1 MRNRPRLI
9 RGDNAQFASLAQI
22 GVIYQCGTATNN
34 FGKSHLSDVWIYIA
48 TTGNGRL
55 GFIVKCAR
63 IGMTSTEKQNHS
75 RLSGRDKPWVMRTY
89 SGHSTAKA
97 SNELYRSNLA
107 KGQTGLSIAFDLP
120 TQIGYDPDSPLA
132 KGEVGKVGVP
142 VAHLGHM
149 RELMDGIPVEKMNTS
164 MTINAT
170 APWLLGLY
178 IANALETGAEISGLS
193 GTTQNDIVKEYLSRG
208 TYIFPPEHSK
218 RLIVDMIA
226 YTVKNLPK
234 WNPINVCSYHLQE
247 AGATPSQEIA
257 YSLATAIGVLDA
269 VKDSGQIG
277 DDLFPEVVGRISFFV
292 NAGIRFIEE
301 VSKMRAFT
309 RLWDQITRDRYDI
322 SDAKLRRFR
331 YGVQVNSLGLT
342 EQQPENNIT
351 RIVLEAL
358 GVTLSRDARARAL
371 QLPAWNEALGLPRPW
386 DQQWSLR
393 IQQVLAYE
401 TDLLEYP
408 DIFEGS
414 KVVESLTDSLIES
427 SSNELAEILE
437 LGGVFNSIEMLKSR
451 LVASQAERTRRIEI
465 GEQKVIGVNVFK
477 ESAPS
482 PLTQEGTESH
492 LVVDPMIEAQ
502 LVEDVISW
510 RSSRDQEKVDKALSD
525 LKQAARDDKANI
537 MVPTIDLAIAGGT
550 TGEWAQTLREIFGEY
565 RAPTGVAGG
574 VGRRGAELKDIAE
587 AAKKLHGGPPR
598 FLVAKPG
605 LDGHSN
611 GAEQIAV
618 SARDA
623 GFEVVYQGI
632 RLTPREIAIA
642 ARDEDVDA
650 VGISILSGSHLQ
662 LVPEVVRELR
672 TAGSDALVVV
682 GGIIPDS
689 DRKSL
694 ISQGVSAVYTPKNYE
709 IAKIMAEVLELISAR
724 RKGK

>member
-1 MRNRPRLI
+1 
-9 RGDNAQFASLAQI
+9 
-22 GVIYQCGTATNN
+22 
-34 FGKSHLSDVWIYIA
+34 
-48 TTGNGRL
+48 
-55 GFIVKCAR
+55 
-63 IGMTSTEKQNHS
+63 MTSTEKQNHS

-358 GVTLSRDARARAL
+358 GVILSRDARARAL

-393 IQQVLAYE
+393 IQQILALE
-401 TDLLEYP
+401 TDLLDYP

-427 SSNELAEILE
+427 SNKELAEILE

-482 PLTQEGTESH
+482 PLTKEGTESH
-492 LVVDPMIEAQ
+492 LVVDPKIEAQ

-537 MVPTIDLAIAGGT
+537 MAPTIDLAIAGGT